1 MNRRDVCCNSKSIRL
16 DIFDLPAMQ
25 CNPRLTISVESLTQ
39 FYAHRFVTSDS
50 QHLVIYLNIDLSE
63 VSCELSV
70 STNEATG
77 LLYFGIIPSLS
88 TTYGQQSSSR
98 NNSCAALVDV
108 IGVLWKVVRGFRE
121 MTVEGLVDWRKA
133 VELNTTSAL
142 ANYATEADDSREIHQ
157 ETDDEGIE
165 RDSGDSDEDYIQH
178 CSLDRVLEH
187 CSLHLAAPS
196 AQEADSHYR
205 AVCRALV
212 AEALELSSFLDKVSQ
227 GTQELQNKAE
237 AHSTDLDNLKFS
249 DWVSSE
255 L

>member
-1 MNRRDVCCNSKSIRL
+1 MVNSLR
-16 DIFDLPAMQ
+16 P
-25 CNPRLTISVESLTQ
+25 
-39 FYAHRFVTSDS
+39 
-50 QHLVIYLNIDLSE
+50 
-63 VSCELSV
+63 
-70 STNEATG
+70 
-77 LLYFGIIPSLS
+77 
-88 TTYGQQSSSR
+88 TTT
-98 NNSCAALVDV
+98 AAPALVDV

-121 MTVEGLVDWRKA
+121 MTVEGLVDWRK
-133 VELNTTSAL
+133 
-142 ANYATEADDSREIHQ
+142 DDSREIHH

-178 CSLDRVLEH
+178 CSLDRVLEHLQLVSVLPLLISSLAILQH

-249 DWVSSE
+249 DWVSSATFAVR
-255 L
+255 LCSLKGVIGCLPAPGVGMGVSQFPG